1 MQKGQVVSKE
11 EFLRNSQ
18 YAKEEWEGLLVSA
31 DTTKKHYNI
40 GVQLDEN
47 RILLVDQV
55 PDHEVHHRIHQLVP
69 EITQLQRQH
78 APHQSLAS
86 TMSLIGLGKG
96 TV

>member
-1 MQKGQVVSKE
+1 MQKGQIVSKE

-31 DTTKKHYNI
+31 DTAKKHYNI

-55 PDHEVHHRIHQLVP
+55 PDHQVHHRITQLVP
-69 EITQLQRQH
+69 QIAELQRQH
-78 APHQSLAS
+78 GSHNDLQNYQS
-86 TMSLIGLGKG
+86 
-96 TV
+96 

>member
-1 MQKGQVVSKE
+1 MHKGQIVSKE

-55 PDHEVHHRIHQLVP
+55 PDHEVHHRVHQLVP

-78 APHQSLAS
+78 GSHNDLQNYQQYSD
-86 TMSLIGLGKG
+86 
-96 TV
+96 

>member
-1 MQKGQVVSKE
+1 MQKGQIISKE

-31 DTTKKHYNI
+31 DTTKNHYNI

-55 PDHEVHHRIHQLVP
+55 PDDQVHHRITQLVP
-69 EITQLQRQH
+69 QIAELQRKHGAH
-78 APHQSLAS
+78 ADLQNYRS
-86 TMSLIGLGKG
+86 
-96 TV
+96 

>member
-1 MQKGQVVSKE
+1 MHKGQIVSKE

-31 DTTKKHYNI
+31 DTNKKHYNI

-47 RILLVDQV
+47 RILLVVHV
-55 PDHEVHHRIHQLVP
+55 PDQEVHHRIHQLVP

-78 APHQSLAS
+78 GAHNDLQNYQ
-86 TMSLIGLGKG
+86 
-96 TV
+96 